1 MYMKKHWPTGEKI
14 VRKKQSSKQGQS
26 LLPSG
31 SPLKFRN
38 GPVYDTQAGDWPDYP
53 DRNSDP
59 SESNPAV
66 LRDYVVWPW
75 KACIGSSLGK

>member
-1 MYMKKHWPTGEKI
+1 M
-14 VRKKQSSKQGQS
+14 RRKQSSEQGQS

-38 GPVYDTQAGDWPDYP
+38 GPVYNTQVEDWPDYP

-66 LRDYVVWPW
+66 LRDYVVRPR
-75 KACIGSSLGK
+75 KACIGSSFGK